1 MFKELLKDESDII
14 PGILAQ
20 TDHYIHESLQSG
32 LTEDLN
38 ILSEYLQGGKKL
50 RPFILASFV
59 EMLDGDRD
67 IAARLAASVEMYHN
81 ATLIFDD
88 IQDNSLIRRGK
99 PTLNKRFGVGVALSY
114 ATVLRALIT
123 KPYNDHF
130 PQDKFIH
137 VSRWINKVAI
147 MLSEGQLMEML
158 WAYNKEFN
166 VSEALYLQMVR
177 KKTGSLIGLSATFG
191 GIASGFDDNELLFDI
206 GCDLGIAY
214 QIIDDI
220 MNIEN
225 EADQY
230 KDKYSD
236 VYERKITL
244 LVVHSVLAGKKYE
257 NVLKHVF
264 SKDEIDERD
273 VSEVVDIFVQ
283 SGALKKSYRIANE
296 YIDTAVHKIK
306 SLPLSRQASTEKF
319 INKIKVI
326 FKNAQNKI

>member
-1 MFKELLKDESDII
+1 MYKGLLEDRYDII

-20 TDHYIHESLQSG
+20 TDHYIDESLQPG
-32 LTEDLN
+32 LAENLN
-38 ILSEYLQGGKKL
+38 ILSGYLKGGKKL

-88 IQDNSLIRRGK
+88 IQDNSVIRRGK
-99 PTLNKRFGVGVALSY
+99 PTLNKQFGVGVALSY

-123 KPYNDHF
+123 RPYNNHISE
-130 PQDKFIH
+130 DKFFH

-158 WAYNKEFN
+158 WAFNKEFN
-166 VSEALYLQMVR
+166 VSEELYLQMVR
-177 KKTGSLIGLSATFG
+177 KKTGSLIGLSAAFG
-191 GIASGFDDNELLFDI
+191 GIASDFEDNDLLFDI
-206 GCDLGIAY
+206 GCDLGVAY
-214 QIIDDI
+214 QIVDDI
-220 MNIEN
+220 MNIES
-225 EADQY
+225 EAEQF

-244 LVVHSVLAGKKYE
+244 LVAHSVLAGGNFEDAVKRVY
-257 NVLKHVF
+257 
-264 SKDEIDERD
+264 SQDEISEQN
-273 VSEVVDIFVQ
+273 VSEVVNIFIQ
-283 SGALKKSYRIANE
+283 SGALKRSYQIANE
-296 YIDTAVHKIK
+296 YIDTAVFKIK
-306 SLPLSRQASTEKF
+306 NLPVSSQVATKKF

-326 FKNAQNKI
+326 FENAQNKI